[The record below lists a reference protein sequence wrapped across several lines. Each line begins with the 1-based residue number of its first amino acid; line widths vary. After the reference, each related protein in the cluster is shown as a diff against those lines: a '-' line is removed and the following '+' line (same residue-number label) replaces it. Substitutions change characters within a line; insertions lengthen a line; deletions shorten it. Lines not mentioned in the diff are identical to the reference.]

1 MSRRVPM
8 LALLAASMSSAPSWA
23 QQTPPPLT
31 FGTSVEAVYV
41 DVFVTNGGQPV
52 TGLTASAFELRDLG
66 AVRPVELVA
75 VETLPLTALLAFDTS
90 SSVEGAK
97 LAALRRAS
105 EAFLDGLRPEDEI
118 GIVAFSHE
126 VRWLARP
133 TQNRDAVRRAL
144 AACRARGGTSL
155 WDGLHA
161 ALGLLPPQVRSLVVI
176 FTDGEDNMSW
186 LDERQVKA
194 AAQRS
199 NAVIHAVGLRPE
211 ELPPQPAPFLRGSPV
226 PSAASPVPQ
235 SPPELEQVRAL
246 RQTAEMTGGR
256 FWTAESP
263 DRLRQAFAAIVAA
276 MNSRYVLRFEPA
288 AGSAPGWHP
297 IQLRLRGAKGDVRAR
312 AGYFRRSG
320 S

>member
-1 MSRRVPM
+1 MRARGLPH
-8 LALLAASMSSAPSWA
+8 LLLGLSVSAPGLA
-23 QQTPPPLT
+23 QQSPPPVT
-31 FGTSVEAVYV
+31 FGTGVEAVYV
-41 DVFVTNGGQPV
+41 DVFVTSGGQPV
-52 TGLTASAFELRDLG
+52 TDLTASAFELRDAG
-66 AVRPVELVA
+66 VARPVELVA
-75 VETLPLTALLAFDTS
+75 VETMPLTALLAFDTS
-90 SSVEGAK
+90 SSVEGEK

-105 EAFLDGLRPEDEI
+105 EAFLDGLRPADEI

-133 TQNRDAVRRAL
+133 TQDRDALRRAL

-211 ELPPQPAPFLRGSPV
+211 EPPPQPEPFPRGSLV
-226 PSAASPVPQ
+226 LT

-246 RQTAEMTGGR
+246 RLTAEMTGGR
-256 FWTAESP
+256 FWTADSP

-288 AGSAPGWHP
+288 AGSAPGWHA

-312 AGYFRRSG
+312 AGYFRRGG

>member
-1 MSRRVPM
+1 MRARALPLSL
-8 LALLAASMSSAPSWA
+8 LALWVSAPGLA

-31 FGTSVEAVYV
+31 FGTGVEAVYV
-41 DVFVTNGGQPV
+41 DVFVTNGGQRV
-52 TGLTASAFELRDLG
+52 TGLTASAFELRDDG

-75 VETLPLTALLAFDTS
+75 VEALPLTALLAFDTS
-90 SSVEGAK
+90 SSVEGEK
-97 LAALRRAS
+97 LTALRRAS
-105 EAFLDGLRPEDEI
+105 EAFLDGLRPADEI

-133 TQNRDAVRRAL
+133 TQDRDAVRRAL

-161 ALGLLPPQVRSLVVI
+161 ALGLLPPGVRSLVVI

-186 LDERQVKA
+186 LDERQVRA

-211 ELPPQPAPFLRGSPV
+211 EPPPLPAPFPRGSPV
-226 PSAASPVPQ
+226 PTSA
-235 SPPELEQVRAL
+235 PELEQVRAL
-246 RQTAEMTGGR
+246 RQTAELTGGR

-288 AGSAPGWHP
+288 AGSAGGWHP

-312 AGYFRRSG
+312 AGYFRRAG

>member
-1 MSRRVPM
+1 MKPRALPLSL
-8 LALLAASMSSAPSWA
+8 LALSVSAPGLA

-31 FGTSVEAVYV
+31 FGTGVEAVYV

-105 EAFLDGLRPEDEI
+105 EAFLDGLRPADEI

-133 TQNRDAVRRAL
+133 TQDRDKVRRAL

-199 NAVIHAVGLRPE
+199 NAVIHAVGLPPE
-211 ELPPQPAPFLRGSPV
+211 EPSPLPAPFPRGSPV
-226 PSAASPVPQ
+226 PTSA
-235 SPPELEQVRAL
+235 PELEQVRAL

-263 DRLRQAFAAIVAA
+263 DRLRQAFAAIVAT

-312 AGYFRRSG
+312 AGYFRRGG

>member
-1 MSRRVPM
+1 VRRHVLP
-8 LALLAASMSSAPSWA
+8 LSLIAASASASGLA
-23 QQTPPPLT
+23 QQTPAPLT
-31 FGTSVEAVYV
+31 FGTGVEAVYV
-41 DVFVTNGGQPV
+41 DVFVTRDGQPV
-52 TGLTASAFELRDLG
+52 TGLTASAFELRDDG
-66 AVRPVELVA
+66 ALRPVELVA
-75 VETLPLTALLAFDTS
+75 VEALPLTALLAFDAS
-90 SSVEGAK
+90 SSVEGEK

-133 TQNRDAVRRAL
+133 TKDRDAVRRAL

-161 ALGLLPPQVRSLVVI
+161 ALGLLSPQVRSLVVI
-176 FTDGEDNMSW
+176 FTDGEDNLSW
-186 LDERQVKA
+186 LDESQVKA

-199 NAVIHAVGLRPE
+199 NAVIHAVGLRQE
-211 ELPPQPAPFLRGSPV
+211 QPPPLPAPLAR
-226 PSAASPVPQ
+226 ASPIPQ
-235 SPPELEQVRAL
+235 SPPELQQVRAL
-246 RQTAEMTGGR
+246 RLTAEMTGGR

-288 AGSAPGWHP
+288 AGSPPGWHA
-297 IQLRLRGAKGDVRAR
+297 IQLRLKGAKGELRSR
-312 AGYFRRSG
+312 AGYFKRGAS
-320 S
+320 

>member
-1 MSRRVPM
+1 VRARALPLSL
-8 LALLAASMSSAPSWA
+8 LALSASAPGLA

-31 FGTSVEAVYV
+31 FGTGVEAVYV
-41 DVFVTNGGQPV
+41 DVFVTSGGQPV
-52 TGLTASAFELRDLG
+52 TGLTASAFELRDDG

-105 EAFLDGLRPEDEI
+105 EAFLDGLRQEDEI
-118 GIVAFSHE
+118 GVVAFSHE

-133 TQNRDAVRRAL
+133 TQDRDAVRRAL
-144 AACRARGGTSL
+144 AACRARGATSL

-161 ALGLLPPQVRSLVVI
+161 ALGLLPPQARSLVVI
-176 FTDGEDNMSW
+176 FTDGEDNLSW
-186 LDERQVKA
+186 LDEGQVKA

-211 ELPPQPAPFLRGSPV
+211 EPPPQPTPFPRGSLV
-226 PSAASPVPQ
+226 PT
-235 SPPELEQVRAL
+235 SPPELQQVRAL

-288 AGSAPGWHP
+288 PGAAPGWHP
-297 IQLRLRGAKGDVRAR
+297 IQLRLRGAKGDLRAR
-312 AGYFRRSG
+312 AGYFRRGG
-320 S
+320 SS

>member
-1 MSRRVPM
+1 VRARALPLSL
-8 LALLAASMSSAPSWA
+8 LALSASAPGLA

-31 FGTSVEAVYV
+31 FGTGVEAVYV
-41 DVFVTNGGQPV
+41 DVFVTSGGQPV
-52 TGLTASAFELRDLG
+52 TDLTASAFELRDDG

-75 VETLPLTALLAFDTS
+75 VETMPLTALLAFDTS
-90 SSVEGAK
+90 SSVEGEK

-105 EAFLDGLRPEDEI
+105 EAFLDGLRPADEI

-133 TQNRDAVRRAL
+133 TQDRDALRRAL

-211 ELPPQPAPFLRGSPV
+211 EPPPQPEPFPRGSLV
-226 PSAASPVPQ
+226 LT

-246 RQTAEMTGGR
+246 RLTAEMTGGR
-256 FWTAESP
+256 FWTADSP

-288 AGSAPGWHP
+288 AGSAPGWHA
-297 IQLRLRGAKGDVRAR
+297 IQLRLRGAKGGVRAR
-312 AGYFRRSG
+312 AGYFRRGG

>member
-1 MSRRVPM
+1 MRARAVP
-8 LALLAASMSSAPSWA
+8 LSLLTLSMSAPGLA

-31 FGTSVEAVYV
+31 FGTGVEAVYV
-41 DVFVTNGGQPV
+41 DVFVTSGGQPV
-52 TGLTASAFELRDLG
+52 TGLTASAFELRDDG

-105 EAFLDGLRPEDEI
+105 EAFLDGLRQEDEI
-118 GIVAFSHE
+118 GVVAFSHE

-133 TQNRDAVRRAL
+133 TQDRDAVRRAL
-144 AACRARGGTSL
+144 AACRARGATSL

-161 ALGLLPPQVRSLVVI
+161 ALGLLPPQARSLVVI
-176 FTDGEDNMSW
+176 FTDGEDNLSW
-186 LDERQVKA
+186 LDEGQVKA

-211 ELPPQPAPFLRGSPV
+211 EPPAQPAPFPRGSQV
-226 PSAASPVPQ
+226 PT

-246 RQTAEMTGGR
+246 RRTAEMTGGR

-263 DRLRQAFAAIVAA
+263 DRLRQAFAAIVAS

-288 AGSAPGWHP
+288 AGAAPGWHP

-312 AGYFRRSG
+312 AGYFRRGG

>member
-1 MSRRVPM
+1 MRARALPLSL
-8 LALLAASMSSAPSWA
+8 LALSASAPGLA

-31 FGTSVEAVYV
+31 FGTGVEAVYV
-41 DVFVTNGGQPV
+41 DVFVTSGGQPV
-52 TGLTASAFELRDLG
+52 TDLTASAFELRDDG

-75 VETLPLTALLAFDTS
+75 VETMPLTALLAFDTS

-105 EAFLDGLRPEDEI
+105 EAFLDGLRPADEI

-133 TQNRDAVRRAL
+133 TQDRDALRRAL

-176 FTDGEDNMSW
+176 FTDGEDNLSW

-211 ELPPQPAPFLRGSPV
+211 EPPPQPEPFPRGSLV
-226 PSAASPVPQ
+226 LT

-246 RQTAEMTGGR
+246 RLTAEMTGGR
-256 FWTAESP
+256 FWTADSP

-288 AGSAPGWHP
+288 AGSAPGWHA

-312 AGYFRRSG
+312 AGYFRRGG

>member
-1 MSRRVPM
+1 M
-8 LALLAASMSSAPSWA
+8 
-23 QQTPPPLT
+23 
-31 FGTSVEAVYV
+31 
-41 DVFVTNGGQPV
+41 
-52 TGLTASAFELRDLG
+52 
-66 AVRPVELVA
+66 
-75 VETLPLTALLAFDTS
+75 
-90 SSVEGAK
+90 
-97 LAALRRAS
+97 
-105 EAFLDGLRPEDEI
+105 
-118 GIVAFSHE
+118 AFSHE

-133 TQNRDAVRRAL
+133 TQDRDALRRAL

-176 FTDGEDNMSW
+176 FTDGEDNLSW
-186 LDERQVKA
+186 LDEGQVKA

-211 ELPPQPAPFLRGSPV
+211 GSPPPPAPFPKGSLV
-226 PSAASPVPQ
+226 LT

-312 AGYFRRSG
+312 AGYFRRGG

>member
-1 MSRRVPM
+1 MRRRVPT
-8 LALLAASMSSAPSWA
+8 LALLAAAMSSAPSWA

-31 FGTSVEAVYV
+31 FGTGVEAVYV
-41 DVFVTNGGQPV
+41 DVFVTKDGQPV
-52 TGLTASAFELRDLG
+52 MGLTSSAFELRDDG
-66 AVRPVELVA
+66 AARPVELVA
-75 VETLPLTALLAFDTS
+75 VEALPLTAILAFDTS
-90 SSVEGAK
+90 SSVEGEK

-105 EAFLDGLRPEDEI
+105 EAFLDGLRTEDEI

-133 TQNRDAVRRAL
+133 TKDRDAVRRAL

-176 FTDGEDNMSW
+176 FTDGEDNLSW

-211 ELPPQPAPFLRGSPV
+211 ELPPLPAPFPRGSPI
-226 PSAASPVPQ
+226 PQ

-246 RQTAEMTGGR
+246 RLTAEMTGGR

-288 AGSAPGWHP
+288 AGSAPGWHA
-297 IQLRLRGAKGDVRAR
+297 IQLRLRGVRGDLRAR
-312 AGYFRRSG
+312 AGYFRG
-320 S
+320 GGP

>member
-1 MSRRVPM
+1 MRARALPLSL
-8 LALLAASMSSAPSWA
+8 LALSVCAPVLA

-31 FGTSVEAVYV
+31 FGTGVEAVYV

-52 TGLTASAFELRDLG
+52 TGLTASAFELRDDG
-66 AVRPVELVA
+66 ALRAVELVA
-75 VETLPLTALLAFDTS
+75 VEALPLTALLAFDTS
-90 SSVEGAK
+90 SSVEGEK

-105 EAFLDGLRPEDEI
+105 EAFLDGLRQEDEI

-133 TQNRDAVRRAL
+133 TQDRDAVRRAL

-199 NAVIHAVGLRPE
+199 NAVIHAVGLKPK
-211 ELPPQPAPFLRGSPV
+211 
-226 PSAASPVPQ
+226 PSAESPLIIDALRYVAPKA
-235 SPPELEQVRAL
+235 PPELEQVRAL
-246 RQTAEMTGGR
+246 RQTAEVTGGR

>member
-1 MSRRVPM
+1 MRARGLPLSL
-8 LALLAASMSSAPSWA
+8 LALSVSAPALA
-23 QQTPPPLT
+23 QQTPPPVT
-31 FGTSVEAVYV
+31 FGTGVEAVYV
-41 DVFVTNGGQPV
+41 DVFVTSGGQPV
-52 TGLTASAFELRDLG
+52 TDLTASAFELRDDG

-90 SSVEGAK
+90 SSVEGEK

-105 EAFLDGLRPEDEI
+105 EAFLDGLRQEDEI
-118 GIVAFSHE
+118 GVVAFSHE

-133 TQNRDAVRRAL
+133 TQDRDALRRAL

-161 ALGLLPPQVRSLVVI
+161 ALGLLPPQARSLVVI
-176 FTDGEDNMSW
+176 FTDGEDNLSW
-186 LDERQVKA
+186 LDEGQVKA

-211 ELPPQPAPFLRGSPV
+211 EPPPQPEPFPRGSLV
-226 PSAASPVPQ
+226 LT

-246 RQTAEMTGGR
+246 RLTAEMTGGR
-256 FWTAESP
+256 FWTADSP
-263 DRLRQAFAAIVAA
+263 DRLRQAFAAIVAT

-288 AGSAPGWHP
+288 AGSAPGWHA

-312 AGYFRRSG
+312 AGYFRRGG

>member
-1 MSRRVPM
+1 MRRRVPT
-8 LALLAASMSSAPSWA
+8 LALLAAAMSSAPSWA

-31 FGTSVEAVYV
+31 FGTGVEAVYV
-41 DVFVTNGGQPV
+41 DVFVTKDGQPV
-52 TGLTASAFELRDLG
+52 MGLTSSAFELRDDG
-66 AVRPVELVA
+66 AARPVELVA
-75 VETLPLTALLAFDTS
+75 VEALPLTAILALDTS
-90 SSVEGAK
+90 SSVEGEK

-105 EAFLDGLRPEDEI
+105 EAFLDGLRTEDEI

-133 TQNRDAVRRAL
+133 TKDRDAVRRAL

-176 FTDGEDNMSW
+176 FTDGEDNLSW

-211 ELPPQPAPFLRGSPV
+211 ELPPLPAPLPRGSPI
-226 PSAASPVPQ
+226 PQ

-246 RQTAEMTGGR
+246 RLTAEMTGGR

-288 AGSAPGWHP
+288 AGSAPGWHA
-297 IQLRLRGAKGDVRAR
+297 IQLRLRGVRGDLRAR
-312 AGYFRRSG
+312 AGYFRG
-320 S
+320 GGP

>member
-1 MSRRVPM
+1 MKARALPLSL
-8 LALLAASMSSAPSWA
+8 LALAVSAPGFA

-31 FGTSVEAVYV
+31 FGTGVEAVYL

-52 TGLTASAFELRDLG
+52 TGLTASAFELRDDG
-66 AVRPVELVA
+66 VVRPVELVA
-75 VETLPLTALLAFDTS
+75 VEALPLTALLAFDTS
-90 SSVEGAK
+90 SSVEGEK

-105 EAFLDGLRPEDEI
+105 EAFLDGLRPADEI

-133 TQNRDAVRRAL
+133 THDRDAVRRAL

-211 ELPPQPAPFLRGSPV
+211 EPPPLPAPFPRGSPV
-226 PSAASPVPQ
+226 PTSA
-235 SPPELEQVRAL
+235 PELEQVRAL
-246 RQTAEMTGGR
+246 RQTAELTGGH

-263 DRLRQAFAAIVAA
+263 DRLRQAFAAIVAT

-312 AGYFRRSG
+312 AGYFRRAG